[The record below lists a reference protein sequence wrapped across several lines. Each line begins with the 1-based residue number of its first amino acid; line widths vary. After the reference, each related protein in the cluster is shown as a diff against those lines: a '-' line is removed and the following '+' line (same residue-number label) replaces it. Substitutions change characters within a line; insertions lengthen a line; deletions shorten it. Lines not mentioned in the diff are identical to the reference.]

1 MYNNYTVSDF
11 YKTFE
16 SGLTLVAGAGGM
28 SRTISEA
35 GFLDYE
41 IDPTLKDKYY
51 HTNFQKNQLT
61 VTTFLVAKDN
71 PHLILDAIKYLV
83 AKGTSGLV
91 IKNVFK
97 LPIHESVLRYADSM
111 NFPIFYVTSQN
122 IYVELLIFEVYK
134 RLHILNSFRDSERCV
149 AAILSGNLNSDE
161 IIKHAKELN
170 PSITDRYYSIY
181 VKTDEYNA
189 PDSID
194 VLYNQFISSELNIPQ
209 NCFVPYNSGAFI
221 ICDRDS
227 RLLPEGCISILT
239 RNKEVFNFGISNS
252 HSTLR
257 DFDVCLRESLY
268 AASLYKSYGNTVSYG
283 SLGSLQL
290 ILPFADT
297 VEMQKFK
304 SRVLTSIL
312 DYDIE
317 NNSNLLQT
325 LSAYVDSNCNID
337 QTAKCL
343 SQHKNTIRYRLDKIT
358 SLSGLDYKSFS
369 DLEQLSLA
377 IKIYNYSNSN
387 SPENDYDL
395 L

>member
-1 MYNNYTVSDF
+1 MYSNYTVSDF

-16 SGLTLVAGAGGM
+16 SGLTLVAGSGGM
-28 SRTISEA
+28 SRLISAA

-41 IDPTLKDKYY
+41 IDPAMKDKYY

-61 VTTFLVAKDN
+61 VTTFSVAKDN
-71 PHLILDAIKYLV
+71 PYLILDAIKYLV

-91 IKNVFK
+91 VKNVFK

-111 NFPIFYVTSQN
+111 NFPIFYVNSQD

-134 RLHILNSFRDSERCV
+134 RLFILNTFRDSQRCV

-161 IIKHAKELN
+161 VIKYAKELN

-181 VKTDEYNA
+181 VKMDEYNV
-189 PDSID
+189 PNSID
-194 VLYNQFISSELNIPQ
+194 ALYKSFISSELNIPQ

-227 RLLPEGCISILT
+227 NLPPEESINILT
-239 RNKEVFNFGISNS
+239 NNKEAFNFGISNS

-268 AASLYKSYGNTVSYG
+268 AASLHKSHGNIVSYG

-290 ILPFADT
+290 ILPFTDT

-304 SRVLTSIL
+304 SRVLTPIL

-325 LSAYVDSNCNID
+325 LTAYIESNCNID
-337 QTAKCL
+337 TASAML
-343 SQHKNTIRYRLDKIT
+343 SQHKNTIRYRLDKIAVI
-358 SLSGLDYKSFS
+358 SGFDYKSFS

-377 IKIYNYSNSN
+377 IKIHNYSKSKFI
-387 SPENDYDL
+387 
-395 L
+395 